1 MGYNDLSDAIK
12 SKIQTVKLTTLDKVL
27 QVISNQA
34 WEDGIQRNRSSYF
47 YRGLP
52 NADYTLVTALQRN
65 CKGKS
70 QELEKVILRNFAKY
84 AISIDPQIQESIW
97 RQMVLG
103 QHHGL
108 PTRLMDWSYSPLVGL
123 HFAVSENNPDDFATH
138 DCVLWQLDCHEVHNR
153 IPKAYQDVLS
163 DEKAYLFSVD
173 MLAKAAKDI
182 DDYDKSMKD
191 RNSFVILE
199 PLSIDDRI
207 VNQYSFFTVMPSHI
221 TCMEEYIA
229 KYLPSSVRYVI
240 DKNLRWRIRDMLDQ
254 MNINERI
261 IYPGFDG
268 IAAWLKRYY
277 YVK

>member
-1 MGYNDLSDAIK
+1 MGYNDLPDAIK
-12 SKIQTVKLTTLDKVL
+12 AKIKTVELNTLDDVL
-27 QVISNQA
+27 QLLTEQA
-34 WEDGIQRNRSSYF
+34 WDVEKKRNRSSNF
-47 YRGLP
+47 YRGLS
-52 NADYTLVTALQRN
+52 NSDYTLVTALQRN

-70 QELEKVILRNFAKY
+70 QNLEKAILRNFAKY

-123 HFAVSENNPDDFATH
+123 HFAVTENNPDDFDKH
-138 DCVLWQLDCHEVHNR
+138 DCVVWRLNCEEVHKR
-153 IPKAYQDVLS
+153 IPSAYQKVLD
-163 DEKAYLFSVD
+163 DEKAYLFSVN
-173 MLAKAAKDI
+173 MLAKAARDI
-182 DDYDKSMKD
+182 DDYDVNMKAA
-191 RNSFVILE
+191 NSLVILE

-207 VNQYSFFTVMPSHI
+207 VNQYSFFTVTPSHI

-229 KYLPSSVRYVI
+229 NYLPDSVRYVI
-240 DKNLRWRIRDMLDQ
+240 NKDLRWRIRDMLDQ

-277 YVK
+277 FVK